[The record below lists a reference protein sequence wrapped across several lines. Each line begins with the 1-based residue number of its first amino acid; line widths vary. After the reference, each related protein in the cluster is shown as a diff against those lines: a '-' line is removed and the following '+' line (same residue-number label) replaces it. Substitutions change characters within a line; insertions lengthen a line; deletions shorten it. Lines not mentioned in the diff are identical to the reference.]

1 MNEESS
7 SIMMMVSRELSAM
20 RESETV
26 FRESGGGVIL
36 LSSGSV
42 EVGPAGVGITECIT
56 VELCTIGSMEC
67 VREEEDEEEVR
78 ITVVL
83 AGKV

>member
-1 MNEESS
+1 
-7 SIMMMVSRELSAM
+7 MMMVSRELSAM

-26 FRESGGGVIL
+26 LRESGDEVI

-42 EVGPAGVGITECIT
+42 EICSVRVGVTECIT
-56 VELCTIGSMEC
+56 VELCTVASTEC
-67 VREEEDEEEVR
+67 VREEEEAS
-78 ITVVL
+78 IVVVV